1 MYIPGIN
8 IKSIHIPCIY
18 LVYKLMRWLFH
29 IYTYSYLF
37 LQKTNQEAGAELA
50 AEGLAQVLPRQSRPP
65 WCQWA

>member
-18 LVYKLMRWLFH
+18 LVYKFMRWLFH
-29 IYTYSYLF
+29 IYTYSYLV
-37 LQKTNQEAGAELA
+37 LQNTNPEAG
-50 AEGLAQVLPRQSRPP
+50 AEGLAQVWPRQSRPP